1 MAVAPVGGGA
11 SDGKGGGRTRRNAA
25 LALTVAAAG
34 WLAATAVAQA
44 AVRPSYASASQ
55 PAAALAAATTQTATT
70 PGTTTPSTTTP
81 STTTPTTT
89 TPATTA
95 TPAVPPPALRPRP
108 RRKPNPY
115 NVTTRLAVAL
125 VQKPVYRRPTV
136 HSEVVKDLSFYTPDY
151 EALQTYRFI
160 AARRVGRTLW
170 EHIDVPMR
178 PNGQTGWVK
187 RSWLGPV
194 RTVHTLI
201 VVKRDKHRLWVYR
214 FGRLIFTSPVGVGNP
229 ASGWSTP
236 PGHFWIDEGF
246 TSTDPFYGPW
256 AFGTTDYSNDTQ
268 FPDGS
273 IVGIHGTNAPWLIP
287 GNPSHGCVRL
297 RDTNIV
303 KLKPLV
309 GIGTAV
315 WIE

>member
-1 MAVAPVGGGA
+1 MRAAPAVGGA
-11 SDGKGGGRTRRNAA
+11 PDDVSEGRTRRRAA
-25 LALTVAAAG
+25 LAVVLAVTLAAAG
-34 WLAATAVAQA
+34 FLTAVGVARA
-44 AVRPSYASASQ
+44 AGTS
-55 PAAALAAATTQTATT
+55 TTTT
-70 PGTTTPSTTTP
+70 TTTTTTPVSTTPT
-81 STTTPTTT
+81 TTTPTTT
-89 TPATTA
+89 TPTTTTPVTTTTTTPATT
-95 TPAVPPPALRPRP
+95 TPVSAP
-108 RRKPNPY
+108 RRKPPAKRNPY
-115 NVTTRLAVAL
+115 DVLTHYAVAL

-136 HSEVVKDLSFYTPDY
+136 HSEVVKDLSFYTPDF

-160 AARRVGRTLW
+160 AARRVGHTLW

-194 RTVHTLI
+194 RTADTLI
-201 VVKRDKHRLWVYR
+201 IVKRDKHRLWAYR
-214 FGRLIFTSPVGVGNP
+214 RGKLIFTSPVGTGNP
-229 ASGWSTP
+229 AMGWSTP

-246 TSTDPFYGPW
+246 TSTDAFYGPW

-287 GNPSHGCVRL
+287 GYPSHGCVRL
-297 RDTNIV
+297 RDVNIV